1 MMCAWQELLNVL
13 PTWMRE
19 RTDSLGR
26 GRLQELRLRLDRPP
40 ELIIGTE
47 RRSLDKPAT
56 QSDLTFV
63 INAASKYSPWA
74 AETVSKGFLTVT
86 GGHRIG
92 ICGEAVGQGSAFKG
106 LRDFHSLCIRIAADH
121 KGIAGVL
128 RSLQGNILIIGPPG
142 SGKTTLLRDL
152 IRELSKKENVGVID
166 QRWEIF
172 PAGFD
177 PGIRT
182 DILFGCD
189 KAKAA
194 DMLLR
199 TMAPDTIAMDEITEM
214 RDLEAI
220 RQASY
225 CGVKL
230 LATVHAENREGLIR
244 RPLYR
249 ELLAL
254 EVFSRFVTVE
264 NHAGERRYTVTDE
277 EGALCCG

>member
-1 MMCAWQELLNVL
+1 MMCAWQELLGVL

-92 ICGEAVGQGSAFKG
+92 ICGEAVTDRGILKG
-106 LRDFHSLCIRIAADH
+106 LKHIQSLCIRVARDFH
-121 KGIAGVL
+121 GIAEKLPMNGSV
-128 RSLQGNILIIGPPG
+128 LIIGKPG

-152 IRELSKKENVGVID
+152 IRQRSNRGISSVAVID
-166 QRWEIF
+166 ERGEVF
-172 PAGFD
+172 PKGFD
-177 PGIRT
+177 RGSQTDVLTGCSKSFGIP
-182 DILFGCD
+182 
-189 KAKAA
+189 
-194 DMLLR
+194 MVLR
-199 TMAPDTIAMDEITEM
+199 TMGPGTIAVDEIT
-214 RDLEAI
+214 DKDDADALY
-220 RQASY
+220 QTLW
-225 CGVKL
+225 CGVEL
-230 LATVHAENREGLIR
+230 LATAHAASYDDLQHREVYRKLLESGL
-244 RPLYR
+244 
-249 ELLAL
+249 
-254 EVFSRFVTVE
+254 FQTVVILQPDKSWRT
-264 NHAGERRYTVTDE
+264 ERIC
-277 EGALCCG
+277 L